1 MEKKEIQVTG
11 FETMAS
17 SMEFVDNYNH
27 WILGK
32 FAPFKGKR
40 ILEIGTGQGNFRKI
54 LEPGSDCYVSIDIDE
69 DVIRRAQERDPG
81 GNYLQADAAGASF
94 EEKLSQFGFD
104 TVICINVLEHIPDD
118 QAALDNML
126 KVLKPGGHL
135 LIFSPAFMHLYN
147 DLDKLAGHV
156 IRYKKGRLKKMAHHS
171 GLGKII
177 VNEYFN
183 PVGALGWWL
192 NKFVT
197 HKNINSG
204 NVNSQVM
211 FFDKYV
217 VPVSR
222 LMNPLFKNIWGQSVY
237 CVIQKV

>member
-1 MEKKEIQVTG
+1 
-11 FETMAS
+11 
-17 SMEFVDNYNH
+17 
-27 WILGK
+27 
-32 FAPFKGKR
+32 
-40 ILEIGTGQGNFRKI
+40 
-54 LEPGSDCYVSIDIDE
+54 
-69 DVIRRAQERDPG
+69 
-81 GNYLQADAAGASF
+81 
-94 EEKLSQFGFD
+94 
-104 TVICINVLEHIPDD
+104 
-118 QAALDNML
+118 
-126 KVLKPGGHL
+126 
-135 LIFSPAFMHLYN
+135 
-147 DLDKLAGHV
+147 
-156 IRYKKGRLKKMAHHS
+156 
-171 GLGKII
+171 